1 MARKMCPVCKKVVE
15 EKVVKDGDIIS
26 KVCPECGYV
35 FISYQKGKGVL
46 VLNNVKLSESRTV

>member
-15 EKVVKDGDIIS
+15 EKVIKDGDIIS

-46 VLNNVKLSESRTV
+46 VLNNVKLS